1 MHLRRRWLDAVSID
15 FPVCEEFAVLSN
27 RAPTG
32 QFAFKTTAFSF
43 GLVMPGR
50 VRFDG
55 RNTASAPRVTTSHRA
70 GKSGQEKSM
79 GRRIKKK

>member
-43 GLVMPGR
+43 GLVMP
-50 VRFDG
+50 VRWSEHG
-55 RNTASAPRVTTSHRA
+55 VCAPRHDIAPSRQIRA
-70 GKSGQEKSM
+70 REVYGSTDQEKM
-79 GRRIKKK
+79 R